1 MRVALLSY
9 RSKPHCGGQGVYVRN
24 LSREL
29 VGLGHRVEVFSGPP
43 YPDLDPGVELTRVP
57 SLDLYREPD
66 PFRTPHWRELRD
78 LTDVL
83 EVATMWSAGFPE
95 PLTFSLR
102 AAKLLRA
109 RAGEFDVVHDNQCL
123 GYGLLGL
130 RRAGLPLV
138 ATVHHPITHDRR
150 LELAAAEGWRR
161 FGVRRWYG
169 FLRMQGRVAR
179 RIPELLT
186 VSESSA
192 RDIVEDFGVDPGRLR
207 VVPLGVDH
215 EVFRPPERPRVPG
228 RIVAMASADTPLKG
242 VGTLLEAVA
251 KLRTEREV
259 ELVLVASPTPG
270 GPTERLIDELDI
282 SGAVRTVSGISDEE
296 LAELVGSAEI
306 ACVPSLYEGF
316 SLPTVEAMSCGTPLV
331 ASRAGAIPEVAG
343 PDGECAD
350 LVPPGD
356 AEALAGALG
365 ALLDD
370 PERRRRM
377 GENGRQRVLDLG
389 CGAGR
394 HSFEYLRRGA
404 NVVAFD
410 QDTEALA
417 EVETMFGAMA
427 AAGEVP
433 EGASATTVSGDALG
447 LPFPD
452 DHFDQVIA
460 SEIMEH
466 IPEDEKAMR
475 ELVRVVRPGGRVV
488 VTVPRQWPERICWAL
503 SDEYHQ
509 VEGGH
514 VRIYRREQLIGRL
527 REAGLREVHHHHAH
541 ALHSPYWWL
550 KCAVGVDDGDHP
562 LPKLYHKLLVWDL
575 MKKPWLTRTVESALN
590 PVLGKSLAVYLYKPG
605 VASA

>member
-1 MRVALLSY
+1 MRIALLSY

-29 VGLGHRVEVFSGPP
+29 VELGHRVEVFSGPP
-43 YPDLDPGVELTRVP
+43 YPDLDPGVELTEVP
-57 SLDLYREPD
+57 SLDLYRDED

-109 RAGEFDVVHDNQCL
+109 RASEFDVVHDNQCL

-150 LELAAAEGWRR
+150 LELAAVSGWRTL
-161 FGVRRWYG
+161 GVRRWYG

-192 RDIVEDFGVDPGRLR
+192 RDIVEDFDVAPERLR

-215 EVFRPPERPRVPG
+215 EVFRPPEPPRVPG

-270 GPTERLIDELDI
+270 GPTDRLIDELGI

-296 LAELVGSAEI
+296 LAGLVGSAEI

-316 SLPTVEAMSCGTPLV
+316 SLPTVEAMSCATPLV

-365 ALLDD
+365 ALFDD

-377 GENGRQRVLDLG
+377 GGNGRKRVLEKYSW
-389 CGAGR
+389 A
-394 HSFEYLRRGA
+394 S
-404 NVVAFD
+404 V
-410 QDTEALA
+410 
-417 EVETMFGAMA
+417 A
-427 AAGEVP
+427 AATAECY
-433 EGASATTVSGDALG
+433 A
-447 LPFPD
+447 
-452 DHFDQVIA
+452 
-460 SEIMEH
+460 
-466 IPEDEKAMR
+466 
-475 ELVRVVRPGGRVV
+475 
-488 VTVPRQWPERICWAL
+488 
-503 SDEYHQ
+503 
-509 VEGGH
+509 
-514 VRIYRREQLIGRL
+514 
-527 REAGLREVHHHHAH
+527 EAEAEMAGN
-541 ALHSPYWWL
+541 
-550 KCAVGVDDGDHP
+550 KC
-562 LPKLYHKLLVWDL
+562 
-575 MKKPWLTRTVESALN
+575 
-590 PVLGKSLAVYLYKPG
+590 
-605 VASA
+605 